1 MFLVF
6 IIDIRLAECPPSWNG
21 NGEWDKKD
29 ETDKN
34 NNNNKGNN
42 SSHYD
47 YVDHPL
53 FVLQIV
59 QIDLFKVLLGMPL
72 VYLL

>member
-47 YVDHPL
+47 Y
-53 FVLQIV
+53 
-59 QIDLFKVLLGMPL
+59 
-72 VYLL
+72 